1 MLPYSK
7 RMFGKLNNTSSS
19 FSSVRQKQY
28 FECISSYQN
37 KPKISITENDY
48 KIINEIIPNKLS
60 LKTGNTLFL
69 ATHAKNLIYKTKL
82 IFNNLSNLKLDYIE
96 NIIIVI
102 SSCTSEYLDKFI
114 QKISKAFNKNI
125 IFIRDI
131 TNKYYDFGKYK
142 IAYDYF
148 IKNNM
153 MAESI
158 HLMNDS
164 FIICEKLD
172 RLCNHINHEIKTNDL
187 LGIVMSLDIQKHYQS
202 WWLVIKN
209 TIYDEYINNI
219 YLIDMNCNNLNN
231 AKEHQIFINEVYLSN
246 RYIENKKI
254 KSKFLLDGSC
264 GSNMNLFFSPELY
277 SKYWQYGFYIIK
289 FWQAN
294 HHWSKPLFLKYYKKI
309 NSLKID

>member
-1 MLPYSK
+1 MLSNYSK
-7 RMFGKLNNTSSS
+7 RMFNTSSS
-19 FSSVRQKQY
+19 WWSVRQKQY
-28 FECISSYQN
+28 LECISSYKN

-82 IFNNLSNLKLDYIE
+82 IFNNLSNLKLHYIE

-102 SSCTSEYLDKFI
+102 SSSTSECLDKFI

-131 TNKYYDFGKYK
+131 ANKYYDFGKYK
-142 IAYDYF
+142 IAYHYF

-172 RLCNHINHEIKTNDL
+172 ILCNHIN
-187 LGIVMSLDIQKHYQS
+187 
-202 WWLVIKN
+202 
-209 TIYDEYINNI
+209 
-219 YLIDMNCNNLNN
+219 
-231 AKEHQIFINEVYLSN
+231 NE
-246 RYIENKKI
+246 
-254 KSKFLLDGSC
+254 
-264 GSNMNLFFSPELY
+264 
-277 SKYWQYGFYIIK
+277 
-289 FWQAN
+289 
-294 HHWSKPLFLKYYKKI
+294 
-309 NSLKID
+309 

>member
-1 MLPYSK
+1 MLANSN
-7 RMFGKLNNTSSS
+7 RRLAVLNNTASS
-19 FSSVRQKQY
+19 FRARRQQQY
-28 FECISSYQN
+28 LQCISSYQK

-48 KIINEIIPNKLS
+48 KIIKEIIPNKLK
-60 LKTGNTLFL
+60 LKTGNALFL
-69 ATHAKNLIYKTKL
+69 ATHAKNVIFKTKL

-102 SSCTSEYLDKFI
+102 SANASENLDKFI
-114 QKISKAFNKNI
+114 QKISKTFDKNL
-125 IFIRDI
+125 IFIRDN

-153 MAESI
+153 VAESI

-164 FIICEKLD
+164 FIICEKID
-172 RLCNHINHEIKTNDL
+172 RLCYHIQNEIKKNDL
-187 LGIVMSLDIQKHYQS
+187 LGIVMSLDIQKHSQS

-209 TIYDEYINNI
+209 TIYEEYINNI
-219 YLIDMNCNNLNN
+219 RLIDINCNNLNN

-254 KSKFLLDGSC
+254 KSKCLFHGSC
-264 GSNMNLFFSPELY
+264 GSNLNLFFSPVLY

-294 HHWSKPLFLKYYKKI
+294 HHWSKPLFLKYCEKI
-309 NSLKID
+309 NSIKID